1 MKAKKLSKIKNG
13 SQFTIPCTS
22 GLYVKN
28 GKVKGMDW
36 IGSLTHKKMILLARE
51 AYNLFFLSNII
62 RIFVVDIRRY

>member
-36 IGSLTHKKMILLARE
+36 ISVTDLCEQRE
-51 AYNLFFLSNII
+51 YNITPHTLVYPI
-62 RIFVVDIRRY
+62 